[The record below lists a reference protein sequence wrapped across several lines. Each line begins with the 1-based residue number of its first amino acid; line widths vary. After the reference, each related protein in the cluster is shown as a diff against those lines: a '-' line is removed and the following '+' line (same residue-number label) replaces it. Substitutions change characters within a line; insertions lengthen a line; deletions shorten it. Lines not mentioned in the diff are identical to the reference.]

1 MDVSVII
8 GIITFVLV
16 LVVDYFFIL
25 IPKYNVIK
33 GKKTKKKNKNYAI
46 MEVQFLTTRFK
57 LDENKIDYKFL
68 LKIIAFLNAL
78 IISFTSTVIM
88 YIPLKMGWQLLIGFV
103 IVFSLIYALYELLG
117 RYLVKKGWKK

>member
-1 MDVSVII
+1 MNISVII

-25 IPKYNVIK
+25 MPKYKVIS

-78 IISFTSTVIM
+78 IISFTSTIIM
-88 YIPLKMGWQLLIGFV
+88 YIPLKMTRQLLIGFV

>member
-1 MDVSVII
+1 MNISVII

-25 IPKYNVIK
+25 MPKYKVIS
-33 GKKTKKKNKNYAI
+33 GKKAKKKNKNYAI

-78 IISFTSTVIM
+78 IISFTSTIIM